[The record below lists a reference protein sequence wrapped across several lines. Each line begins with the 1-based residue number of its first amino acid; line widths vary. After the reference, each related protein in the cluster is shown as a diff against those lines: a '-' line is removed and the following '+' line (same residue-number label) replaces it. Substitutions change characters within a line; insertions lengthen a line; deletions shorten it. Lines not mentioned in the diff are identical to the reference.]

1 MKKVLLGVMA
11 ASVMVFASGCGIFA
25 KGNEDSSNVNIDKD
39 KAKELQLEL
48 NIGAGELN
56 VSQGADEWV
65 EGSIVYTNKKW
76 EPVVSYERKGKKGIA
91 VIEQEHEGIFNNVK
105 IGEIK
110 NTWDLKLNDQ
120 VPIDLQVNSGASETK
135 LDLNGLKIKDLEVN
149 AGVGDITIDLSGK
162 WKESFDVSLDMG
174 VGQST
179 IILPSDVGVKIEI
192 SKGIGEAELSGFIS
206 KGNGVY
212 VNEAFEDADVV
223 INVSTEL
230 GVGEAEFKLEK

>member
-1 MKKVLLGVMA
+1 MKKFLFGMMA
-11 ASVMVFASGCGIFA
+11 ASVVVLASGCGIIA
-25 KGNEDSSNVNIDKD
+25 NGNEDSTNVDIDKD
-39 KAKELQLEL
+39 KAKELQLDL

-65 EGSIVYTNKKW
+65 EGSIVYSNKKW
-76 EPVVSYERKGKKGIA
+76 EPVVSYERKGDKGIA
-91 VIEQEHEGIFNNVK
+91 VIEQDHDGIFNNVK
-105 IGEIK
+105 IGEVN
-110 NTWDLKLNDQ
+110 NTWNLKVNNQ
-120 VPIDLQVNSGASETK
+120 IPIDLQVNSGASETK

-179 IILPSDVGVKIEI
+179 IILPSDVGVKIDI
-192 SKGIGEAELSGFIS
+192 TKGIGDAELPGFIS

-212 VNEAFEDADVV
+212 VNEAYADADVV
-223 INVSTEL
+223 IHVSTEL
-230 GVGEAEFKLEK
+230 GVGEAKFKLD